1 MAVRLSIVMPALNE
15 SARIA
20 ESLQALAPLRRRGVE
35 VIVVDGGSTDGTAAL
50 AEPWADRVLSSP
62 RGRARQM
69 NAGAAQARADALLF
83 LHADTALPDQ
93 ALHAIE
99 AALVDPH
106 TQWGRF
112 DVRIDG
118 RPRLLRLVAWLMNLR
133 SRRSGIATG
142 DQAIFVRRSAFQRVG
157 GFPDQPLM
165 DDIELSRRLRRWS
178 PPACLRM
185 RVTTSGRR
193 WEQRGVWRT
202 IALLWRLRW
211 MYARGA
217 SAERLAALYRRGT
230 AGRPQGGSLPLGGTR
245 AQRARGHD
253 ERLRDHRVRQ
263 GAGRGPGEDA
273 LDPGVG
279 CRRCCTAGRALAR
292 RRTRSRGASEHRAG
306 RAVRDAAPHASGV
319 HRSGPAA
326 VADRQRAGRRRPRR
340 SHGARIRSRAGHA

>member
-1 MAVRLSIVMPALNE
+1 MSVRLSIVMPALNE

-35 VIVVDGGSTDGTAAL
+35 VIVVDGGSSDGTAAL

-83 LHADTALPDQ
+83 LHADTALPDA

-99 AALVDPH
+99 SALVDPH
-106 TQWGRF
+106 THWGRF

-165 DDIELSRRLRRWS
+165 EDIELSRRLRRWS
-178 PPACLRM
+178 PPACLRV

-202 IALLWRLRW
+202 IALMWRLRW

-217 SAERLAALYRRGT
+217 SPERLAELYR
-230 AGRPQGGSLPLGGTR
+230 
-245 AQRARGHD
+245 
-253 ERLRDHRVRQ
+253 
-263 GAGRGPGEDA
+263 
-273 LDPGVG
+273 
-279 CRRCCTAGRALAR
+279 
-292 RRTRSRGASEHRAG
+292 
-306 RAVRDAAPHASGV
+306 
-319 HRSGPAA
+319 
-326 VADRQRAGRRRPRR
+326 
-340 SHGARIRSRAGHA
+340 